1 MANRRASML
10 VWAMVVVSVLAAA
23 IVRGGV
29 EPGELPALRLRSA
42 AAAGGAEA
50 SEDGE
55 LVVLRVAPHDFAAVR
70 ARLAADGVRIL
81 AYLPEDALLVER
93 SNLDASAMADVVA
106 VEPWRAERA
115 ITPELAS
122 LDPTRARSLP
132 GGVPIVVGL
141 ASAEAADELAVRLAG
156 AGARVS
162 WTAPGAAVAQLG
174 LLVDAERLPAVLAA
188 LRATA
193 GLVWADLQPP
203 LRLLNWDAVWRCQ
216 SGVEGQTP
224 LHDHGLRGQGQ
235 VVGIMDTGIDIDH
248 CMFWD
253 PLAELPALNGSQGVA
268 VDPDH
273 RKVLAVDFYWTP
285 RDWPNPGPFDW
296 DDHGHGSHVA
306 GSVAGDVGADG
317 MHEGVDGMA
326 PAAKLVIQD
335 GGYAVDDCA
344 DLPGLGCP
352 VRPLEPVL
360 QQAYDQGARLHSN
373 SWGDEENFLPHNRYT
388 ERAADVDRFVW
399 EHPEMTVLFAAGNA
413 GEDGDDSVISP
424 ATAKNVIAVG
434 ATWRADVDPPCP
446 TEWSSRGFAHDG
458 RIKPDVVAPGA
469 GVISAESD
477 TVVGGSQNC
486 NYIPMS
492 GTSMATP
499 VTAGHAALVRQ
510 YFIDGFYPGGAP
522 DPAAGFTP
530 SAALVKAALIAS
542 AVDIAALGCSM
553 AEPVPSRD
561 QGWGLIQL
569 DRALLFDGD
578 TGRLVVDDEW
588 DVFAAASDP
597 PHRRELA
604 TGAAGPLKVVLV
616 WTDPPSTSTAAVNLV
631 NDLDLVVEGPDGV
644 YRGNQFAGGE
654 SQPGGSA
661 DRLNN
666 VEVVWLPEAL
676 PGEWTVEV
684 RPHAIREAGQGFAL
698 VVLRPDDAA
707 APRRPGGRLAPGP

>member
-1 MANRRASML
+1 MADRRASTP
-10 VWAMVVVSVLAAA
+10 VWALVVVGGLAAA
-23 IVRGGV
+23 ATERVA
-29 EPGELPALRLRSA
+29 EPGRAPALRLRT
-42 AAAGGAEA
+42 AAAGRLVSG
-50 SEDGE
+50 DGK
-55 LVVLRVAPHDFAAVR
+55 LAVLRVAAFDFAAVR
-70 ARLAADGVRIL
+70 ARLAADGIRIL
-81 AYLPEDALLVER
+81 AYLPDDALLVER
-93 SNLDASAMADVVA
+93 AGLDASGVAGVVA
-106 VEPWRAERA
+106 VEPWSAELA

-122 LDPTRARSLP
+122 LERHRALGFP

-141 ASAEAADELAVRLAG
+141 ARAEDLAG
-156 AGARVS
+156 LADRLDGLGARVS
-162 WTAPGAAVAQLG
+162 WSAPSSAVPQLG
-174 LLVDAERLPAVLAA
+174 LLADPDRLPAVLDA
-188 LRATA
+188 LRATG

-203 LRLLNWDAVWRCQ
+203 VRLLNGDAAWRCQ
-216 SGVEGQTP
+216 SGVEGWTP
-224 LHDHGLRGQGQ
+224 LDDHDLRGQGQ

-253 PLAELPALNGSQGVA
+253 PLAELPELNGTQGVA
-268 VDPDH
+268 VDLDH

-306 GSVAGDVGADG
+306 GSVAGDAGADG
-317 MHEGVDGMA
+317 VRQGVDGMA
-326 PAAKLVIQD
+326 PAARLVIQD
-335 GGYAVDDCA
+335 GGYSVDDCA

-360 QQAYDQGARLHSN
+360 QQALDQGARLHTN

-434 ATWRADVDPPCP
+434 ATWRADVNPPCP

-458 RIKPDVVAPGA
+458 RIKPDVLAPGA
-469 GVISAESD
+469 AVISAESN

-486 NYIPMS
+486 EYIPMS

-569 DRALLFDGD
+569 DRALPFDGD
-578 TGRLVVDDEW
+578 SGRLVVDDEW
-588 DVFAAASDP
+588 DAFAAASDP
-597 PHRRELA
+597 PFRRELA
-604 TGAAGPLKVVLV
+604 TDAAGPLKVVLV

-698 VVLRPDDAA
+698 VVLRPDDAWE
-707 APRRPGGRLAPGP
+707 PRHPRGRLGLEP

>member
-1 MANRRASML
+1 MADRRTSTL
-10 VWAMVVVSVLAAA
+10 VWAGVVAGALAAA
-23 IVRGGV
+23 TAQGAA
-29 EPGELPALRLRSA
+29 EPGDPPTLRLRSA
-42 AAAGGAEA
+42 AAGGTDRG
-50 SEDGE
+50 EDGV
-55 LVVLRVAPHDFAAVR
+55 LVVLRVAAHDFAAVR
-70 ARLAADGVRIL
+70 ARLAADGIRIL

-93 SNLDASAMADVVA
+93 AGVPDAGLPGVVGI
-106 VEPWRAERA
+106 EPWSAELA

-122 LDPTRARSLP
+122 LERHRARGFP

-141 ASAEAADELAVRLAG
+141 ARAEALEELAGRLG
-156 AGARVS
+156 GLGGRVS
-162 WTAPGAAVAQLG
+162 WIAPAAAVPQIG
-174 LLVDAERLPAVLAA
+174 LLADPDRLPAVLGA

-203 LRLLNWDAVWRCQ
+203 LRLLNGDAVWRCQ
-216 SGVEGQTP
+216 SGVEGATP
-224 LHDHGLRGQGQ
+224 LFDQGLNGQGQ

-248 CMFWD
+248 CAFRD
-253 PLAELPALNGSQGVA
+253 DATPTPALNGSHGAA

-273 RKVLAVDFYWTP
+273 RKVLAVDFYWSP

-306 GSVAGDVGADG
+306 GSVAGDAGADG
-317 MHEGVDGMA
+317 VHQGPDGMA

-335 GGYAVDDCA
+335 GGYSVDDCA

-360 QQAYDQGARLHSN
+360 QQAWDQGARLHSN

-413 GEDGDDSVISP
+413 GEEGDETVISP

-458 RIKPDVVAPGA
+458 RIKPDVMAPGA
-469 GVISAESD
+469 GLISAASD
-477 TVVGGSQNC
+477 LVFGTASC
-486 NYIPMS
+486 EYIPMS

-510 YFIDGFYPGGAP
+510 YFVDGFYPGGAP
-522 DPAAGFTP
+522 DPDAGFEP
-530 SAALVKAALIAS
+530 SAALVKAMLIAS
-542 AVDIAALGCSM
+542 AVDLVELGCAM

-561 QGWGLIQL
+561 QGWGIIQL
-569 DRALLFDGD
+569 DRVLLFDGD
-578 TGRLVVDDEW
+578 ASRLLLDDER

-597 PHRRELA
+597 PLQRELA

-616 WTDPPSTSTAAVNLV
+616 WTDPPSTSLAEVNLV

-644 YRGNQFAGGE
+644 FRGNHFAEGV
-654 SQPGGSA
+654 SQTGGSA

-666 VEVVWLPEAL
+666 VEVVWLPEAP

-698 VVLRPDDAA
+698 VVLRPDDARE
-707 APRRPGGRLAPGP
+707 PRRPRGRFSPGP

>member
-10 VWAMVVVSVLAAA
+10 VWAMVVVSVVAAA
-23 IVRGGV
+23 TARGGV
-29 EPGELPALRLRSA
+29 EPRELPALRLRSPA
-42 AAAGGAEA
+42 ADGHGGAEDA
-50 SEDGE
+50 V
-55 LVVLRVAPHDFAAVR
+55 LAVLRVEPGAVAAVR
-70 ARLAADGVRIL
+70 AGLAEDGVRVL
-81 AYLPEDALLVER
+81 AYLPDDALLVER
-93 SNLDASAMADVVA
+93 ASLDTAGVAGLVA

-122 LDPTRARSLP
+122 LDPSRARSLP

-162 WTAPGAAVAQLG
+162 WTAPDAAVAQLG
-174 LLVDAERLPAVLAA
+174 LLVDVDGLSDVLAA
-188 LRATA
+188 LQATA

-203 LRLLNWDAVWRCQ
+203 PRLLNWDAVWRCQ

-224 LHDHGLRGQGQ
+224 LHDRGLRGQGQ

-273 RKVLAVDFYWTP
+273 RKVLAVDFYWSQ
-285 RDWPNPGPFDW
+285 DWPGPGATDW
-296 DDHGHGSHVA
+296 DSHGHGSHVA
-306 GSVAGDVGADG
+306 GSVAGDAGADG
-317 MHEGVDGMA
+317 VRQGVDGMA
-326 PAAKLVIQD
+326 PAARLVIQD
-335 GGYAVDDCA
+335 GGYSVDDCA

-360 QQAYDQGARLHSN
+360 QQAFDQGARLHSN

-434 ATWRADVDPPCP
+434 ATWRADVNPPCP

-469 GVISAESD
+469 AVISAESN

-486 NYIPMS
+486 EYIPMS

-569 DRALLFDGD
+569 DRALPFDGD
-578 TGRLVVDDEW
+578 AGRLVVDDEW
-588 DVFAAASDP
+588 DAFAAASDP
-597 PHRRELA
+597 PFRRELA
-604 TGAAGPLKVVLV
+604 TDAAGPLKVVLV

-698 VVLRPDDAA
+698 VVLRPDDAWE
-707 APRRPGGRLAPGP
+707 PRHPRGRLGLEP

>member
-1 MANRRASML
+1 VTGA
-10 VWAMVVVSVLAAA
+10 
-23 IVRGGV
+23 
-29 EPGELPALRLRSA
+29 PAPLRLRSVSRV
-42 AAAGGAEA
+42 GSECG
-50 SEDGE
+50 EDGT
-55 LVVLRVAPHDFAAVR
+55 LAVVHLAPDAFATAR
-70 ARLAADGVRIL
+70 ARLAAGGVRVL
-81 AYLPEDALLVER
+81 AYLPGDALLVER
-93 SNLDASAMADVVA
+93 DGLDAAGMADVVGVA
-106 VEPWRAERA
+106 PWRAELA

-122 LDPTRARSLP
+122 LDRARAEMHP
-132 GGVPIVVGL
+132 DGVPVVVGL
-141 ASAEAADELAVRLAG
+141 ARAEALDELAGRLDGMGVRL
-156 AGARVS
+156 S
-162 WTAPGAAVAQLG
+162 WTAPDAAVPQLG
-174 LLVDAERLPAVLAA
+174 LLVDPERMPAVLDA

-203 LRLLNWDAVWRCQ
+203 VRLLNADASWRCQ
-216 SGVEGQTP
+216 SGVEGVWP
-224 LHDHGLRGQGQ
+224 LDERDLRGQDQ

-253 PLAELPALNGSQGVA
+253 PAAGLPALNGASGVT
-268 VDPDH
+268 VNPDQ
-273 RKVLAVDFYWTP
+273 RKVLAVDFYWT
-285 RDWPNPGPFDW
+285 RDWPGPGAFDW
-296 DDHGHGSHVA
+296 DGHGHGSHVA
-306 GSVAGDVGADG
+306 GSVAGDAGADG
-317 MHEGVDGMA
+317 VRGGVDGMA
-326 PAAKLVIQD
+326 PAARLVIQD

-399 EHPEMTVLFAAGNA
+399 EHPDMTVLFAAGNA
-413 GEDGDDSVISP
+413 GGDGDDSVISP
-424 ATAKNVIAVG
+424 ATAKNVIAAG
-434 ATWRADVDPPCP
+434 ATWRADVNPPCP
-446 TEWSSRGFAHDG
+446 TDFSSRGFAHDG
-458 RIKPDVVAPGA
+458 RIKPDVMAPGA
-469 GVISAESD
+469 SVISADSD
-477 TVVGGSQNC
+477 LFVGGAQNC
-486 NYIPMS
+486 EYVPMS

-510 YFIDGFYPGGAP
+510 YFVDGFHPGGAP
-522 DPAAGFTP
+522 SPEDGFVP
-530 SAALVKAALIAS
+530 SAALIKAMLIAS
-542 AVDIAALGCSM
+542 AVDLAELGCAT

-578 TGRLVVDDEW
+578 ASRLRVDDNW
-588 DVFAAASDP
+588 SAFAAPTDP
-597 PHRRELA
+597 PHRRALA

-631 NDLDLVVEGPDGV
+631 NDLDLVVEGPGGV
-644 YRGNQFAGGE
+644 YRGNRFAGGASE
-654 SQPGGSA
+654 PGGSA

-666 VEVVWLPEAL
+666 VEVVWLPEAQ

-698 VVLRPDDAA
+698 VVLSPPRAV